1 MSYIFCYGP
10 SQKSELSVLL
20 PDIRLYLQG
29 QESCEGWASTDESW
43 DKLQDHRK
51 YKLFFVNDSR
61 QKDFFINCERWR
73 LKTHFKPCEMTYCS
87 LVEVGKDWRKKLKA
101 EWKKKKRLMWHVSQ
115 LRNSLMQPIVGSANS
130 SMTSGPKHTTLLQ
143 RSLAGYLTWLQIM
156 VNAITMSS

>member
-101 EWKKKKRLMWHVSQ
+101 EWKKKKDWCGMFHSCETAWCNQLLEVQIVPWPQVQSIQLCCREVWQAIWPDFRLW
-115 LRNSLMQPIVGSANS
+115 
-130 SMTSGPKHTTLLQ
+130 
-143 RSLAGYLTWLQIM
+143 
-156 VNAITMSS
+156 